1 MTWRG
6 STTVSDRILACLPYL
21 LPLISC
27 LGFAGPLVSQFP
39 AVGLLFLPILPIA
52 AIYQGVPFL
61 SLAIFFALFL
71 LVVRNESI
79 SHFIRFNT
87 MQAILFDIVLAL
99 CSIIIAYVLRPIIP
113 GGLLMDTFYNVIFLG
128 TLAAVGYSLVQTATG
143 KYADIP
149 TVSEAVRAQVP

>member
-6 STTVSDRILACLPYL
+6 STTVSDRIFACLPYL

-27 LGFAGPLVSQFP
+27 LSFAGPLVSQFP
-39 AVGLLFLPILPIA
+39 VVGLLFLPILPIV
-52 AIYQGVPFL
+52 AIYRVPFL
-61 SLAIFFALFL
+61 SLAIFFALYL
-71 LVVRNESI
+71 LVVRNENI
-79 SHFIRFNT
+79 QHFIRFNT

-99 CSIIIAYVLRPIIP
+99 CSIVISYVLRPILP

-128 TLAAVGYSLVQTATG
+128 TLAAVGYSLVQTAMG

>member
-6 STTVSDRILACLPYL
+6 SITASDRIFACLPYL

-27 LGFAGPLVSQFP
+27 LGFAAPLVSQFP
-39 AVGLLFLPILPIA
+39 VVGLLFLPILPIA

-79 SHFIRFNT
+79 ARFIRFNT

-99 CSIIIAYVLRPIIP
+99 CSIVISYVLRPILP
-113 GGLLMDTFYNVIFLG
+113 GGLLMDTLYNVIFLG
-128 TLAAVGYSLVQTATG
+128 TLAAVGYSLVQTAMG
-143 KYADIP
+143 KYAEIP
-149 TVSEAVRAQVP
+149 TISDAVNTQIP